1 MSTSVVILEDRS
13 SYEGLVKSRVRWMPA
28 LRIMED
34 RVGYCLVM
42 LAKGGLLVDEAA
54 FSLAMLPMRDG
65 EPHR

>member
-1 MSTSVVILEDRS
+1 MSTSLVILEESS

-42 LAKGGLLVDEAA
+42 LVRKLLDDEALPSL
-54 FSLAMLPMRDG
+54 FS
-65 EPHR
+65 

>member
-1 MSTSVVILEDRS
+1 MSISLVILEESS

-42 LAKGGLLVDEAA
+42 LVR
-54 FSLAMLPMRDG
+54 SCVVR
-65 EPHR
+65 